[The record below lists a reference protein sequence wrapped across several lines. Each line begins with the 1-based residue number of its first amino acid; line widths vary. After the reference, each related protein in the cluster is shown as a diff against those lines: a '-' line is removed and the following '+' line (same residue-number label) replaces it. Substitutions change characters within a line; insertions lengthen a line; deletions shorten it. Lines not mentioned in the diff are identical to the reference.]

1 MTSPPVRDPLA
12 DQRSPL
18 AGVHS
23 MDRALLV
30 KIAVSRA
37 VEALGLDLIEVRQ
50 LEPLR
55 NSPESG
61 DSRSP

>member
-1 MTSPPVRDPLA
+1 
-12 DQRSPL
+12 
-18 AGVHS
+18 

-37 VEALGLDLIEVRQ
+37 VEALGLDLIEVRH
-50 LEPLR
+50 LEPVR